1 MKSVTLIAIIA
12 TILQA
17 IASLYYM
24 LASYEVIRHSN
35 DVSKIMNVLLL
46 LSSIGFIIFFINLY
60 TIQSKS

>member
-60 TIQSKS
+60 TRQSKS